1 MVVLPTSCSRPK
13 PPCPVADLTRA
24 EDMRTARAALAVA
37 AEAAG
42 MADVPTEVDASW
54 QQWSPGW
61 PGTGTDEFE
70 TIGFSRSKLV
80 DFAPLAPPVEALKG
94 EAFDGRSATGDD
106 RFIGLGRGQQR
117 AKVELGLP
125 LRDNPGTGKS
135 WFTIS
140 VWTGCRPQ

>member
-1 MVVLPTSCSRPK
+1 MAARWWRGSTVGLVLAGATMVVLPTSCSRPK

-24 EDMRTARAALAVA
+24 
-37 AEAAG
+37 
-42 MADVPTEVDASW
+42 
-54 QQWSPGW
+54 
-61 PGTGTDEFE
+61 
-70 TIGFSRSKLV
+70 
-80 DFAPLAPPVEALKG
+80 
-94 EAFDGRSATGDD
+94 
-106 RFIGLGRGQQR
+106 GLERGQQR